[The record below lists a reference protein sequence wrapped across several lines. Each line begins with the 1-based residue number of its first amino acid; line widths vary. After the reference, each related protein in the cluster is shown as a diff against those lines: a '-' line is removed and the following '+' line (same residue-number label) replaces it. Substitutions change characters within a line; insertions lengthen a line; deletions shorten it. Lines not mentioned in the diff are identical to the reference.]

1 MKYMILTTLALQ
13 MMKTTMMIKKATL
26 AAVKKRRTRMRK
38 SKIKL
43 QIGLKI
49 TIKKGIFKKALRSR
63 KKLEIFKSN
72 L

>member
-1 MKYMILTTLALQ
+1 
-13 MMKTTMMIKKATL
+13 MMKTTMIKKVTL

-43 QIGLKI
+43 QTGLKI